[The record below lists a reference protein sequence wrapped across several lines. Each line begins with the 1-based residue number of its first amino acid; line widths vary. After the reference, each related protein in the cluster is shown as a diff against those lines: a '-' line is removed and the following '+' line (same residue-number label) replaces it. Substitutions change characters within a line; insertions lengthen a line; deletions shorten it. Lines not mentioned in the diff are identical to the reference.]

1 MLSVM
6 CAAKIDE
13 KKSPTVAEKKKQF
26 IRVFRE
32 NFQSF
37 TSIYNKMECV

>member
-13 KKSPTVAEKKKQF
+13 KKSPTVAEKKKTIHSCVQ
-26 IRVFRE
+26 RE
-32 NFQSF
+32 F
-37 TSIYNKMECV
+37 SIFYVHL